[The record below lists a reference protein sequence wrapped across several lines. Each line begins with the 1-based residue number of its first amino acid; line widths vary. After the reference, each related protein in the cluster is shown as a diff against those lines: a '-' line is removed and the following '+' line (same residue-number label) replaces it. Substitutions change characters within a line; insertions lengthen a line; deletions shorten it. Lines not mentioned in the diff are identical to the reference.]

1 VTTTMMM
8 ICAYFIVP
16 VCVCVCVCVCA
27 VSEVN

>member
-1 VTTTMMM
+1 MM